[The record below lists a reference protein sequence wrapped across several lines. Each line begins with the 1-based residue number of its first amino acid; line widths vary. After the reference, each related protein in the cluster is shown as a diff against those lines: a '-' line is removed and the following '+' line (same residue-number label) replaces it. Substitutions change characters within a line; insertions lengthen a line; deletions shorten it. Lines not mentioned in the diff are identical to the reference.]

1 MDISIYGSLGLLS
14 RLMQRRRPH
23 LDSEYRHLEY
33 QLSGARNFHID
44 GYYHRLESSVSK
56 DQILAGK
63 MGEEGATPLGE

>member
-1 MDISIYGSLGLLS
+1 MNISIYGSLGLLS

-33 QLSGARNFHID
+33 QFSGATNFHSD
-44 GYYHRLESSVSK
+44 GYYIRLESSLRT
-56 DQILAGK
+56 DQVLVGK